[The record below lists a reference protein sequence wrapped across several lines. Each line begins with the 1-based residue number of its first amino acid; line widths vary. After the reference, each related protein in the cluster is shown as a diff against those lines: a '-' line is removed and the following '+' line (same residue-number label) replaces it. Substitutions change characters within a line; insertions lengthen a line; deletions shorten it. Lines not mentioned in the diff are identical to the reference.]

1 MPTYV
6 LVEGVSA
13 EVGEEPGRGSGHVGL
28 SATLDASEAT
38 NELVVGIKRSNE
50 LLKLG
55 LALSAERGRGEVR
68 IGDCLSRVSCRDGKG
83 PSRVELRDETSIS

>member
-13 EVGEEPGRGSGHVGL
+13 EVGEEPGGGSGHVRLG
-28 SATLDASEAT
+28 AALDAGQAA
-38 NELVVGIKRSNE
+38 NELVIGVERPDK

-55 LALSAERGRGEVR
+55 LALSAERGRGEVGIR
-68 IGDCLSRVSCRDGKG
+68 DRLGSVSCRDGKG